1 VSLPASWDRS
11 ATCIRVPGAPAPRST
26 RIRAV
31 SAPPGPSARGVASR
45 SSEARWTTELVSDV
59 RRTMGETARLAQ
71 EIAAVKQL
79 AARME
84 RELGQVKTTLRALE
98 LRLDRE
104 RPR

>member
-1 VSLPASWDRS
+1 
-11 ATCIRVPGAPAPRST
+11 
-26 RIRAV
+26 
-31 SAPPGPSARGVASR
+31 
-45 SSEARWTTELVSDV
+45 
-59 RRTMGETARLAQ
+59 MGETARLAQ